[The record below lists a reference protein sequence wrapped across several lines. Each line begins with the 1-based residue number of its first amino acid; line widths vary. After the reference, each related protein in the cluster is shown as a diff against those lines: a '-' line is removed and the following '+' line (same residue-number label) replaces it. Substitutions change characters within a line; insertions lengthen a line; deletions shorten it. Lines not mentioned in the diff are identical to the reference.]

1 MKGWKRDETY
11 RGDRLTVTL
20 TDRIGAGGK
29 RKITRLAVKILKE
42 LSIENKELSILITD
56 DREIRSLNRKY
67 LGKDLATDVLSFPM
81 EDSVLIGDVVV
92 SLETAEKQAKRFS
105 VTTTE
110 ELARLIVHGVLHLMG
125 YEHVNGGR
133 QAGKMKRK
141 ERELLTVLTED
152 GLI

>member
-1 MKGWKRDETY
+1 M
-11 RGDRLTVTL
+11 TVTL